1 MKKIYLLAATL
12 PPLILFALLV
22 GATQVDQAWATIFS
36 FDFTSSALDSQIIWQ
51 IRAPRVIAAVLIGA
65 ILGIAGSLSQAAT
78 NNPLADPA
86 LLGTTAGAAAGV
98 VIGIATNLIS
108 LNSLT
113 AVVAATIGAMLA
125 TLLTFSLARSA
136 LQLIIMGI
144 TVSALL
150 TALVG
155 VAISLVERQDLRSIT
170 FWSLGS
176 LALVVPSDL
185 PTLLALVILIFVAA
199 RILAPQLDL
208 LSLGDSAVRHIGRDP
223 QRIRLL
229 AFLTLSVAIAASVST
244 VGTIAFLALAAPHIA
259 RFMVGPR
266 QRHLVVASAV
276 IGSLILLISDTAA
289 RSIAPPQELPI
300 GVLIAIFAA
309 PLLILALK
317 KGQMQWRS

>member
-12 PPLILFALLV
+12 PPLILLALSL
-22 GATQVDQAWATIFS
+22 GATQVDQVWATILS
-36 FDFTSSALDSQIIWQ
+36 FDFTSTALDSQIIWQ

-108 LNSLT
+108 LNSLA

-136 LQLIIMGI
+136 LQLIIMGV

-155 VAISLVERQDLRSIT
+155 IAISLVERQDLRSIT

-176 LALVVPSDL
+176 LALIVPSDL
-185 PTLLALVILIFVAA
+185 LALLVVVILIFLAA
-199 RILAPQLDL
+199 HTLAPQLDL

-229 AFLTLSVAIAASVST
+229 AFLALSVAVAASVST

-266 QRHLVVASAV
+266 QRHLIVASAV

>member
-1 MKKIYLLAATL
+1 VKKIYLLAATL
-12 PPLILFALLV
+12 PPLILLALSL
-22 GATQVDQAWATIFS
+22 GATQVDQVWATILS
-36 FDFTSSALDSQIIWQ
+36 FDFTSTALDSQIIWQ
-51 IRAPRVIAAVLIGA
+51 IRAPRVIAAGLIGA

-108 LNSLT
+108 LNSLA

-136 LQLIIMGI
+136 LQLIIMGV

-155 VAISLVERQDLRSIT
+155 IAISLVERQDLRSIT

-176 LALVVPSDL
+176 LALIVPSDL
-185 PTLLALVILIFVAA
+185 LALLVVVILIFLAA
-199 RILAPQLDL
+199 HTLAPQLDL

-229 AFLTLSVAIAASVST
+229 AFLALSVAVAASVST

-266 QRHLVVASAV
+266 QRHLIVASAV

>member
-1 MKKIYLLAATL
+1 VKRIYLLASSL
-12 PPLILFALLV
+12 PLLILLALSI
-22 GATQVDQAWATIFS
+22 GATQVDQVWSTIFA
-36 FDFTSSALDSQIIWQ
+36 FDFTSSELENQIIWE
-51 IRAPRVIAAVLIGA
+51 IRAPRVIAAVIIGA

-108 LNSLT
+108 LNSIA
-113 AVVAATIGAMLA
+113 AVVAAAIGAMLA
-125 TLLTFSLARSA
+125 TLLTFSLSRSA

-144 TVSALL
+144 SVSALL
-150 TALVG
+150 TAVVG
-155 VAISLVERQDLRSIT
+155 IAISLIDRPDLRSIT

-176 LALVVPSDL
+176 LALVGPSDL
-185 PTLLALVILIFVAA
+185 LTLSIVAIIIFILALV
-199 RILAPQLDL
+199 LAPQLDL
-208 LSLGDSAVRHIGRDP
+208 LSLGDNSVRHIGRDP

-229 AFLTLSVAIAASVST
+229 AFLALSVAIAASVST

-259 RFMVGPR
+259 RFIVGPR
-266 QRHLVVASAV
+266 QRKLLIASAV
-276 IGSLILLISDTAA
+276 IGSLILLIADTAA

-317 KGQMQWRS
+317 RGQMQWR